1 MFNNS
6 LWAVIKMTFKQ
17 RMELSWLNLIT
28 ADPSNIQKSNP
39 WFIEHWEQQDQRT
52 FYRKHMKVNSRIPN
66 QWQNCSLG
74 GYCIYSNV
82 IDCSLVEDNKQ
93 QLCSVGRWEQ
103 DKTMGKCLLVC
114 DNCID
119 YGWMHIVWVSGVV
132 WVNMRAAMHNANFI
146 IIRGSK
152 LPGEGG
158 REGCR
163 FLLWQSNIH
172 AGLDLGHVTLQWM
185 KHSTCGRLLVVVTT
199 ISKSYQDLKW
209 INILDTI
216 IIIKCT
222 LVSCF
227 NLHSLVRF
235 LSTSKCGHLEGNVQL
250 NRASPCYV

>member
-28 ADPSNIQKSNP
+28 ADPWNIQKSNP

-132 WVNMRAAMHNANFI
+132 WC
-146 IIRGSK
+146 GSTWG
-152 LPGEGG
+152 LPCTMLTILSSGDPSCQGKEVG
-158 REGCR
+158 RDADFFFGNQI
-163 FLLWQSNIH
+163 FML
-172 AGLDLGHVTLQWM
+172 A
-185 KHSTCGRLLVVVTT
+185 
-199 ISKSYQDLKW
+199 W
-209 INILDTI
+209 I
-216 IIIKCT
+216 
-222 LVSCF
+222 
-227 NLHSLVRF
+227 
-235 LSTSKCGHLEGNVQL
+235 
-250 NRASPCYV
+250 